1 MAQETLM
8 TQIGKIVAARLK
20 AVNDR
25 IKTYTKATAAAD
37 GLMSKEDKA
46 KLDGL
51 SADTCG
57 TAAEFKAAW
66 NAVAPQDATLKI
78 PD

>member
-1 MAQETLM
+1 M
-8 TQIGKIVAARLK
+8 TQIGKIVGARLK

-25 IKTYTKATAAAD
+25 IKTYTVATSAAD
-37 GLMSKEDKA
+37 GLMSKADKA

-66 NAVAPQDATLKI
+66 NTVAGQDAALKI
-78 PD
+78 PDA